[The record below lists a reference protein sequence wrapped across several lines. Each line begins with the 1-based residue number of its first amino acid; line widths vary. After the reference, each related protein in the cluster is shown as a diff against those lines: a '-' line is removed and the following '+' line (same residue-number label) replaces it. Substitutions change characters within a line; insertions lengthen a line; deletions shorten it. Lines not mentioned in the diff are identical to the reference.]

1 MKHDYCS
8 VFMIIIQR
16 RKSKEKRLDGWPTY
30 GEHWCGPF
38 RWGLHRASRCPPYV
52 GNIKPFRSGFSPQAG
67 DANITYYLEVFR
79 VVPFSSHLSARIM
92 SVQNRVPRR
101 RRGGN
106 GLPRL
111 PAVAVLLTNSEGAHL
126 VQRNTAV
133 PRQVRDGNAD
143 RCRGRAAGRG
153 EGGLCMCVCV
163 LKGLSIEKKT

>member
-1 MKHDYCS
+1 
-8 VFMIIIQR
+8 
-16 RKSKEKRLDGWPTY
+16 
-30 GEHWCGPF
+30 
-38 RWGLHRASRCPPYV
+38 
-52 GNIKPFRSGFSPQAG
+52 
-67 DANITYYLEVFR
+67 
-79 VVPFSSHLSARIM
+79 M

-111 PAVAVLLTNSEGAHL
+111 PAVAVLLTSSEGAHL

-163 LKGLSIEKKT
+163 LKGLSIEKKHNYSPRSKKLNAPTVMAITV